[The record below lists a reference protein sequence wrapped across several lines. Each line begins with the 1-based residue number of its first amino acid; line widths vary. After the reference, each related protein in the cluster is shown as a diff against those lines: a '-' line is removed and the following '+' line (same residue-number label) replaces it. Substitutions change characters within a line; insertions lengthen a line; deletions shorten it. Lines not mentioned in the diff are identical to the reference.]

1 MNARELRCRRLTDP
15 GIIAV
20 VRARRADQV
29 LPLAEALV
37 AGGVTA
43 IEVTLTTPDALTALA
58 ATARHLG
65 ARALVGV
72 GTVLNAEQCR
82 AALAAGAEFVVSPIA
97 RRELVPLAHAADK
110 PVMLGA
116 CTPTEA
122 QLVYEAGADFVKL
135 FPAETLG
142 PAFIKALRAPLP
154 HLKIVPTGGVDL
166 RTLADFIRAGCVAV
180 GVGSSLITAD
190 ILAREDWPALTEL
203 ARQYVA
209 ARRAVAP

>member
-29 LPLAEALV
+29 PPLAEALV

-43 IEVTLTTPDALTALA
+43 IEITLTTPDAFAAIA
-58 ATARHLG
+58 ATAKRLG
-65 ARALVGV
+65 ERALVGV
-72 GTVLNAEQCR
+72 GTVLNEEQCR

-97 RRELVPLAHAADK
+97 RRELVPLAHAADT

-116 CTPTEA
+116 YSPTEA
-122 QLVYEAGADFVKL
+122 QLVHEAGADFVKL

-166 RTLADFIRAGCVAV
+166 RTLADFIRAGCAAV

-209 ARRAVAP
+209 ARRAVA